1 MNRTTPLWLACA
13 LAFPLT
19 AAAADEQARASVYQL
34 ELIVFRNYP
43 ISDSERLLP
52 LPPRSLISAED
63 GQTDSANLGEAIE
76 SGSIGTGAD
85 AFQVNGQTELFGSE
99 ANFGPKSADGRPVFK
114 AYDDGIDLGSGR
126 PGNTLTTGR
135 WPLTSPEDFML
146 GDVFARMDKA
156 YGYRILW
163 HGAATL
169 PMERQRVYHFGLQ
182 TDSLDDGRWA
192 LEAQLQFRLSRF
204 MHMNATV
211 VLTDLTGP
219 ADDSGSVV
227 SEDVSADYEE
237 KAVFQ
242 QAIATAMA
250 ENPDQVMTIA
260 LAPNAP
266 VYGRYIMQQSRRM
279 KSGQLHYLDHP
290 AIGILA
296 MIQSVD
302 ETGKNDKT
310 AEQSFDDGESELD
323 DYSPEEQAD

>member
-1 MNRTTPLWLACA
+1 MNRTQTLWLACA
-13 LAFPLT
+13 LAFPL
-19 AAAADEQARASVYQL
+19 AAVAADVQPKASVYQL

-52 LPPRSLISAED
+52 LPPRSLTAAED
-63 GQTDSANLGEAIE
+63 GQTDPASLGTAID
-76 SGSIGTGAD
+76 SGRIGSGAD

-99 ANFGPKSADGRPVFK
+99 ANFGPRTADGRPVFR
-114 AYDDGIDLGSGR
+114 AYDDVIDLGTGR
-126 PGNTLTTGR
+126 PGNTLATGR

-169 PMERQRVYHFGLQ
+169 PMERQRQYHFRLQ

-192 LEAQLQFRLSRF
+192 LEAQLEFRLSRF

-211 VLTDLTGP
+211 VLTDIAGP
-219 ADDSGSVV
+219 ADDAGSVV
-227 SEDVSADYEE
+227 NNDVPGSYEE
-237 KAVFQ
+237 KAAFQ
-242 QAIATAMA
+242 QAIAAAMA

-260 LAPNAP
+260 LAPDAP

-296 MIQSVD
+296 MIQSVE
-302 ETGKNDKT
+302 ETD
-310 AEQSFDDGESELD
+310 
-323 DYSPEEQAD
+323 